1 MSFFDEMQALAL
13 DFAAGEMFTDAT
25 ITRAAS
31 GQSYNQ
37 ITGEYTGTGTETI
50 NCRAVSEDVRSRAAD
65 GRIVFSTVITLNVE
79 PKVND
84 KITIGTRTFVV
95 ASISTIAPNGTA
107 ILYSATVQ

>member
-37 ITGEYTGTGTETI
+37 VMGEYEDVATDIIG
-50 NCRAVSEDVRSRAAD
+50 CRAVSEDVRSRAAD
-65 GRIVFSTVITLNVE
+65 GRLVFSTVITLNVE
-79 PKVND
+79 PKIND
-84 KITIGTRTFVV
+84 QITIGSRTFVV

-107 ILYSATVQ
+107 ILYSATVN